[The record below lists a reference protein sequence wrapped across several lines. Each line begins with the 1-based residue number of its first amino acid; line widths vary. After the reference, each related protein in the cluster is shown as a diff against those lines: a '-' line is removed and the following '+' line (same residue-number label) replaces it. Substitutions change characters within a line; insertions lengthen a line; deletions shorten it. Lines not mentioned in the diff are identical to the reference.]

1 METIKINEQIIFLR
15 KQKGMTQEE
24 VASALGVTNQAVSKW
39 ESAQCC
45 PDIQLLPAIAELFE
59 VTIDEL
65 MGHKSAGGLGDICLK
80 IRNYFT
86 ELPERES
93 FEKAYRIAALL
104 HELALTDGYKKYL
117 PWKKDRDYSADEVS
131 QWGLSLSAE
140 EEGCTGRKNNC
151 ITFSRGKVE
160 VEPAISDLRGLARNL
175 EKLSHLHVLKVM
187 FTLYDETVGDS
198 GLYMSCEEIA
208 DKALLSIG
216 QVEEALKE
224 LPLSLKEEGGN
235 CSYRLKESFSYIP
248 PLLPMLCPIL
258 PEG

>member
-93 FEKAYRIAALL
+93 FEKA
-104 HELALTDGYKKYL
+104 
-117 PWKKDRDYSADEVS
+117 DRKSV
-131 QWGLSLSAE
+131 
-140 EEGCTGRKNNC
+140 
-151 ITFSRGKVE
+151 V
-160 VEPAISDLRGLARNL
+160 
-175 EKLSHLHVLKVM
+175 
-187 FTLYDETVGDS
+187 
-198 GLYMSCEEIA
+198 
-208 DKALLSIG
+208 
-216 QVEEALKE
+216 
-224 LPLSLKEEGGN
+224 
-235 CSYRLKESFSYIP
+235 
-248 PLLPMLCPIL
+248 
-258 PEG
+258 